1 MLKNILK
8 IEGIQTLNKIEQK
21 SLQGG
26 RYGGNG
32 ACFYKNGQCC
42 DTSSPNG
49 VFCEAGR
56 CTTYGCLWY

>member
-1 MLKNILK
+1 MLKNILSIK
-8 IEGIQTLNKIEQK
+8 GVHQLNKAEQT

-26 RYGGNG
+26 RGTSG
-32 ACFYKNGQCC
+32 ACFYKNGLCC

-56 CTTYGCLWY
+56 CATYGCIWY

>member
-1 MLKNILK
+1 MLRNILNL
-8 IEGIQTLNKIEQK
+8 EGVQQLNKEQQK

-26 RYGGNG
+26 ARTSGS